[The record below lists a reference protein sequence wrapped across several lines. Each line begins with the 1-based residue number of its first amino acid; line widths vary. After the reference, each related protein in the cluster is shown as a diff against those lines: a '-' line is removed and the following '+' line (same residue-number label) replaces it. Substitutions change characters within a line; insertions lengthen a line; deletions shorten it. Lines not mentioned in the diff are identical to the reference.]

1 MTNLTEAMRDLKV
14 GESHAIVK
22 RVAVQKYNVAVV
34 QEDLLAMNRSV
45 GAMANRV
52 GGLTVERVNGLN
64 ASGTHIIYGL
74 VVTRETK

>member
-22 RVAVQKYNVAVV
+22 RVAVQKYNAAVV

-52 GGLTVERVNGLN
+52 GGLTVERVNALN
-64 ASGTHIIYGL
+64 ASGTHMIYGL